1 MGLRHTNRRLRA
13 SVVFV
18 VLGFLMLS
26 GRAFYL
32 QVVQAAELRTAAD
45 QQHVREAKLPAG
57 RGVIYDRAGAE
68 LAVSK
73 RMASVVANP
82 YLVDDP
88 EKTAKSLATTLGVP
102 EPQLLAGLT
111 RKGGYSIL
119 ARTVEPSVAERALS
133 LGLHGVEVRPTDKR
147 VYPKGALAPQ
157 LLGCVGANGKGL
169 AGLELEYQEVLAGQ
183 PGERDYIGDRSG
195 RSLEILSDNE
205 STDGHSIVLT
215 IDEDIQ
221 WQAEQVLSDVLK
233 EFSAK
238 TATAIVLD
246 PRTGEVLAM
255 ANAPSFDANRFGN
268 TGSLLQRNLAV
279 TDQYEPGSTFKVVT
293 VAAALEGGLVTP
305 ETHLQVERSIT
316 VADRVVKDSHW
327 QGLPAVRDLSVTDI
341 LAQSSNV
348 GTIMIGRRVGKLP
361 LVDMIRRF
369 GFTQKTGI
377 DFPGEAAG
385 SMPPADKWSG
395 STIANV
401 PIGQGVAVSSLQMA
415 SAYAAIANDGVYMQP
430 YLVQNEHVKTPSHR
444 VISSE
449 VAAQLREMLKNTV
462 SDGTGAAASV
472 QGYVVAGK
480 TGTAEKPKVN
490 GRGYDT
496 GRIVASF
503 VGMVPADSPRLV
515 ILVSV
520 DEPSTQH
527 FGALVAAPAFARIA
541 DFALKHLE
549 IAPGDAP
556 Q

>member
-1 MGLRHTNRRLRA
+1 MGLRHTNRRLGA
-13 SVVFV
+13 AVAFV
-18 VLGFLMLS
+18 MLS
-26 GRAFYL
+26 FLLLSGKAFYL
-32 QVVQAAELRTAAD
+32 QVVQAAELRAAAD

-57 RGVIYDRAGAE
+57 RGIIYDRDGAE

-73 RMASVVANP
+73 PMASVVANP
-82 YLVDDP
+82 LLVVDP
-88 EKTAKSLATTLGVP
+88 EKTAKSLATELSIP
-102 EPQLLAGLT
+102 EAQLLAGLT
-111 RKGGYSIL
+111 KDGGYSVL
-119 ARTVEPSVAERALS
+119 AHTVEPSVAARALS

-147 VYPKGALAPQ
+147 VYPKGVLAPQ

-169 AGLELEYQEVLAGQ
+169 AGLELEYQAVLAGQ
-183 PGERDYIGDRSG
+183 PGERDYIGDLSG
-195 RSLEILSDNE
+195 RSLEILSDDE

-221 WQAEQVLSDVLK
+221 WQAEQVLSDVLA
-233 EFSAK
+233 EFGAK
-238 TATAIVLD
+238 KATAIVLD

-255 ANAPSFDANRFGN
+255 ANAPLFDANQFGN
-268 TGSLLQRNLAV
+268 TDGLLQRNNA
-279 TDQYEPGSTFKVVT
+279 TFEQYEPGSTFKVVT
-293 VAAALEGGLVTP
+293 VAAALERGLVTP
-305 ETHLQVERSIT
+305 ETHLKVEPSIR
-316 VADRVVKDSHW
+316 VWDRVVADSHAED
-327 QGLPAVRDLSVTDI
+327 LPAIRDLSVTEI

-348 GTIMIGRRVGKLP
+348 GTIKLGKKVGKLL

-401 PIGQGVAVSSLQMA
+401 PIGQGISASSLQMA
-415 SAYAAIANDGVYMQP
+415 AAYAAIANDGVYVQP

-444 VISSE
+444 VISSV
-449 VAAQLREMLKNTV
+449 VAAQLREMLKVTV
-462 SDGTGAAASV
+462 SDGTGGAARV

-480 TGTAEKPKVN
+480 TGTAEKPKEK

-496 GRIVASF
+496 DRIVASF

-520 DEPSTQH
+520 DEPATQH
-527 FGALVAAPAFARIA
+527 FGAVVAAPAFARIA

-549 IAPGDAP
+549 IAPGGAS

>member
-13 SVVFV
+13 SVAFV
-18 VLGFLMLS
+18 ALSFLMLS

-32 QVVQAAELRTAAD
+32 QVVQAAELRTAAE

-57 RGVIYDRAGAE
+57 RGVIYDRQGAE

-73 RMASVVANP
+73 RMASIVANP
-82 YLVDDP
+82 LLVDDP
-88 EKTAKSLATTLGVP
+88 QKTAKSLASTLGIP
-102 EPQLLAGLT
+102 KEQLLAGLT
-111 RKGGYSIL
+111 KAGGYSIL
-119 ARTVEPSVAERALS
+119 ARMVEPSVAARALS
-133 LGLHGVEVRPTDKR
+133 LGLDGVEVRPTDKR

-169 AGLELEYQEVLAGQ
+169 AGLELEYQAVLAGQ

-233 EFSAK
+233 EFGAK
-238 TATAIVLD
+238 KATAVVLD
-246 PRTGEVLAM
+246 PRTGEILAM
-255 ANAPSFDANRFGN
+255 ANAPLFDTNQFGN
-268 TGSLLQRNLAV
+268 TDSLLQRNMAV

-293 VAAALEGGLVTP
+293 VAAALERGLVTP
-305 ETHLQVERSIT
+305 ETHLTVEPSIT
-316 VADRVVKDSHW
+316 VSDRVVKESHW
-327 QGLPAVRDLSVTDI
+327 QDLPAVRDLSVTEI

-348 GTIMIGRRVGKLP
+348 GTIKLGQKVGKLP

-401 PIGQGVAVSSLQMA
+401 PIGQGIAATALQMA
-415 SAYAAIANDGVYMQP
+415 AAYATIANDGVYVQP
-430 YLVQNEHVKTPSHR
+430 YLVQNEHIKTPTHR
-444 VISSE
+444 VISSV
-449 VAAQLREMLKNTV
+449 VAAQLREMLKDTV
-462 SDGTGAAASV
+462 SDGTGTAARV

-480 TGTAEKPKVN
+480 TGTAEKPKLK

-496 GRIVASF
+496 DRIVASF

-515 ILVSV
+515 ILVTV
-520 DEPSTQH
+520 DEPATQH
-527 FGALVAAPAFARIA
+527 FGAVVAAPAFARIA

-549 IAPGDAP
+549 IAPGGA
-556 Q
+556 QQ